1 MGTSEQ
7 ENEKIAMG
15 TKVRNSIYM
24 AINVSSSISIV
35 MVNKAVFNLY
45 GFQFGT
51 TLTFFHFIA
60 TAIGVHLC
68 ALFKVFEVKKV
79 DIAQVLPLVFT
90 FIGFVVFTN
99 LSLMY
104 NSVGFYQVMKILTA
118 PVIVVVNAY
127 VYDTHIANNVKM
139 SLVPVLVGVGIAT
152 VTDVQ
157 VNLIGSIYATLGV
170 AVTSFYQIW
179 CGQKQ
184 KNLQISSF
192 QLLYYQA
199 PLAALCMLVVVPI
212 FESPYDV
219 MAFEFTTEAVMMI
232 CLSCFLAFV
241 VNLSIFLVIG
251 TTSPVTY
258 NVLGH
263 FKTVVVLIGGVMII
277 GDPINPKSLVGVV
290 LTLTG
295 IMWYSK
301 LKLDA
306 MEKANK
312 DKAEKEAASEES
324 KEAQK
329 S

>member
-1 MGTSEQ
+1 MGCCCHFFLS
-7 ENEKIAMG
+7 
-15 TKVRNSIYM
+15 
-24 AINVSSSISIV
+24 
-35 MVNKAVFNLY
+35 NLVWAK
-45 GFQFGT
+45 T
-51 TLTFFHFIA
+51 
-60 TAIGVHLC
+60 
-68 ALFKVFEVKKV
+68 
-79 DIAQVLPLVFT
+79 
-90 FIGFVVFTN
+90 
-99 LSLMY
+99 
-104 NSVGFYQVMKILTA
+104 
-118 PVIVVVNAY
+118 
-127 VYDTHIANNVKM
+127 
-139 SLVPVLVGVGIAT
+139 
-152 VTDVQ
+152 
-157 VNLIGSIYATLGV
+157 
-170 AVTSFYQIW
+170 
-179 CGQKQ
+179 

-192 QLLYYQA
+192 QLSYYQA